1 MNALQST
8 YQNLVVLG
16 FPCNQ
21 FGMQEPG
28 ANATEIFNGIQYV
41 RPGNGF
47 VPNFQ
52 LFQKIEIN
60 GDKEEP
66 LYTFL
71 KKHCPSTRDGFASKD
86 SLFYSPVKVNDVR
99 WNFEK
104 FLVSPEGKP
113 VKRYDPS
120 THPDTIEADIV
131 QLLNQNGG
139 NITQELQ
146 H

>member
-1 MNALQST
+1 MNALQSN
-8 YQNLVVLG
+8 YQDLVVLG

-28 ANATEIFNGIQYV
+28 ANGTEIFNGIRYV

-52 LFQKIEIN
+52 LFQKIDVN
-60 GDKEEP
+60 GDEEEP

-71 KKHCPSTRDGFASKD
+71 KKHCPSTRDGFSSAD
-86 SLFYSPVKVNDVR
+86 SLFYSPLKVNDVR

-104 FLVSPEGKP
+104 FLVSRNGKP
-113 VKRYDPS
+113 VKRYDPI
-120 THPDTIEADIV
+120 THPYVIEADIV
-131 QLLNQNGG
+131 RLLNQNGG
-139 NITQELQ
+139 NFTQQL
-146 H
+146 HH

>member
-1 MNALQST
+1 MNALQSNH
-8 YQNLVVLG
+8 QDFMVLG

-21 FGMQEPG
+21 FGLQEPG

-47 VPNFQ
+47 VPNFK
-52 LFQKIEIN
+52 LFKKIEVN
-60 GDKEEP
+60 GDNEEP

-86 SLFYSPVKVNDVR
+86 SLFYSPFKVNDVR

-104 FLVSPEGKP
+104 FLVSRNGKP
-113 VKRYDPS
+113 VKRYDAS
-120 THPDTIEADIV
+120 THPNVIEADIV
-131 QLLNQNGG
+131 KLLIQN
-139 NITQELQ
+139 NDHITQQ
-146 H
+146 TKQ